1 MSSNWS
7 IGFVGN
13 SVELLGKVLGG
24 AGSSEVKKP
33 GLEFK
38 IVATVDFN
46 VGVPG
51 VVLFSGPFATAATV
65 ADGIAADLQWSMP
78 DIVN

>member
-1 MSSNWS
+1 MRNA
-7 IGFVGN
+7 
-13 SVELLGKVLGG
+13 VELQGEVLDGTV
-24 AGSSEVKKP
+24 SSEVKKP

-38 IVATVDFN
+38 VVAAIDFDM
-46 VGVPG
+46 GMPG
-51 VVLFSGPFATAATV
+51 VVFFSGPFATAATV